1 MIKCPGHLRKVVHNT
16 VGRQF
21 WTFGILVKT
30 KDPATVKLG
39 RIGGNQIVD
48 HSTATGDYAAAS
60 SSAPSAPR
68 GNVASRTSFPFN
80 NTRSKNHV
88 WSALPRLISCGWFL
102 MKSRMSFSRMRWI
115 SYAVFFLKKK
125 T

>member
-48 HSTATGDYAAAS
+48 HSTATGDYAATS
-60 SSAPSAPR
+60 SSAPSALR
-68 GNVASRTSFPFN
+68 GNVASLTSLPFK
-80 NTRSKNHV
+80 NTRSKNHA
-88 WSALPRLISCGWFL
+88 WSAFPRLSSFGGFL
-102 MKSRMSFSRMRWI
+102 MKSKIAFSRMP
-115 SYAVFFLKKK
+115 
-125 T
+125 